1 MKSFGIGFVVGASL
15 SPTVASTFS
24 TVEQKIKATSTA
36 LRDAQKRARV
46 ADKAL
51 TARAHLSDTKTQ
63 YKNALAAGTDTAAM
77 RDSLKQAASAYA
89 KARTAA
95 GSYGMSVKNLAAAH
109 KEAGRAVAF
118 HTARV
123 SHLNTLKTQKEV
135 RADLQGQLMGTVAS
149 VMAVAKPLKDAISF
163 ESSFAD
169 LKKVA
174 NFKNKDQEKAVT
186 NDIFDAAKMS
196 GIDINKMS
204 QIAAAGAESGVVLDA
219 NKEVDREKLKV
230 FLTDA
235 ARMSVAYGIS
245 AEEAGE
251 RMANMQ
257 SRMGL
262 SADETREMAD
272 SMNYIGSK
280 MNATAARTSK
290 VVNTMGGLAK
300 GVGLSTK
307 AIAGLAAALVST
319 SESPEIAGTAM
330 KKFLTTLAS
339 GDAMTKEQKDT
350 LGSMGIDYIDLAKKM
365 KAGGSVAEGA
375 ILKLLAQIKTLPEH
389 MQAAAAQKLFG
400 LESLAPIA
408 PLVNDLNKLK
418 EAWKLA
424 YAEEAKGSMLAEFE
438 TRSKTTQGAIDRM
451 KVSLS
456 VLSTTVGSVLLPPLT
471 AFLETVTPIINNVA
485 KFADENKELTKFVIG
500 AATGLVAFKV
510 ATMATAWAFSGLTTA
525 WTGAKMLASG
535 VEFVTGGLNKTLLR
549 SRAISLA
556 NATATKVATGA
567 QWLLNTALAAN
578 PIGLVVAGLAALVGW
593 FAYAYN
599 ETGSLA
605 GAVNLMWDQFKAVV
619 PIMHVIEGAFTGT
632 VQFVKDLWNGVSLHD
647 AGAKLFGTF
656 VDGIKSMLG
665 AVAAPFKT
673 VVGLFGF
680 GDGNTTVEKT
690 APVPTMQ
697 TASSHA
703 STNSSAPA
711 PNSPQASRQASTN
724 AASGSVSL
732 TQQFTFNGIPDADF
746 ARRVIAALEAKKS
759 DFERLISGIVQDQGR
774 LSYGS

>member
-1 MKSFGIGFVVGASL
+1 MKSFGIDFMVGASL
-15 SPTVASTFS
+15 SPTVAATFS
-24 TVEQKIKATSTA
+24 TVEQKIKATSIA
-36 LRDAQKRARV
+36 QREAQKRVYV

-51 TARAHLSDTKTQ
+51 TARAHLSDTKAQ
-63 YKNALAAGTDTAAM
+63 YKSALASGTDTAAM
-77 RDSLKQAASAYA
+77 RDSLKQAASSYA
-89 KARTAA
+89 QARTVAS
-95 GSYGMSVKNLAAAH
+95 SYGMSVKNIATAH
-109 KEAGRAVAF
+109 QQAGRAVAF
-118 HTARV
+118 HTARA
-123 SHLNTLKTQKEV
+123 SHLNTMQAQKVV
-135 RADLQGQLMGTVAS
+135 RADLQGQLMGMVDS
-149 VMAVAKPLKDAISF
+149 VMTFAKPFKDAINF
-163 ESSFAD
+163 ESSFAA
-169 LKKVA
+169 LKNVA

-196 GIDINKMS
+196 GIDINQIS
-204 QIAAAGAESGVVLDA
+204 QLAAVGAKSGVVLDA
-219 NKEVDREKLKV
+219 NQDIDREKLKV
-230 FLTDA
+230 FLMDA

-245 AEEAGE
+245 AEEAGK

-272 SMNYIGSK
+272 SMSYIGSK
-280 MNATAARTSK
+280 MNVTAADTSK
-290 VVNTMGGLAK
+290 VIDHMGGLAK
-300 GVGLSTK
+300 GVGLSTN

-339 GDAMTKEQKDT
+339 GDAMTKEQRDT
-350 LGSMGIDYIDLAKKM
+350 LSSMGIDYIDLAQKM
-365 KAGGSVAEGA
+365 KAGGSVAEGG

-408 PLVNDLNKLK
+408 PLVNNLNKLK

-424 YAEEAKGSMLAEFE
+424 YAEEAKGSMLEEFN
-438 TRSKTTQGAIDRM
+438 TRSETTGEAIKRM
-451 KVSLS
+451 NVSMT
-456 VLSTTVGSVLLPPLT
+456 VLSATVGSVLLPPLT
-471 AFLETVTPIINNVA
+471 AFLETVTPMINNVA

-500 AATGLVAFKV
+500 AVAGLVAFNV

-525 WTGAKMLASG
+525 WAGAKMIASG

-549 SRAISLA
+549 SQAISLA

-578 PIGLVVAGLAALVGW
+578 PIGLVVAGVAALVGW

-599 ETGSLA
+599 ETGSLT
-605 GAVNLMWDQFKAVV
+605 GAISLMWDQFKAVV

-632 VQFVKDLWNGVSLHD
+632 VQFVKDLWNGVSLYD

-673 VVGLFGF
+673 VAGLFGF
-680 GDGNTTVEKT
+680 GDDNTAVAKT
-690 APVPTMQ
+690 APVPAMQ

-703 STNSSAPA
+703 STNSLAPA
-711 PNSPQASRQASTN
+711 PNSPQASKQASAN
-724 AASGSVSL
+724 AASGGVSL

-746 ARRVIAALEAKKS
+746 ARRVIAVLEAKKS
-759 DFERLISGIVQDQGR
+759 DFERLISSVVNDQAR

>member
-24 TVEQKIKATSTA
+24 TVEQKIKATSAA
-36 LRDAQKRARV
+36 LKDAQQRAKV
-46 ADKAL
+46 SEKAL
-51 TARAHLSDTKTQ
+51 TARAHLSDTKTN
-63 YKNALAAGTDTAAM
+63 YKAALASGTDTAAM
-77 RDSLKQAASAYA
+77 RNSLKQAATAYA
-89 KARTAA
+89 TARTAA
-95 GSYGMSVKNLAAAH
+95 SRYGMSVKNLAVAH

-174 NFKNKDQEKAVT
+174 NFKDKDQEKAVT

-196 GIDINKMS
+196 GIDINQMS

-219 NKEVDREKLKV
+219 NKDVDREKLKV

-245 AEEAGE
+245 AEEAGK

-257 SRMGL
+257 SRMEL

-280 MNATAARTSK
+280 MNATAADTSK
-290 VVNTMGGLAK
+290 VIDRMGGLAK

-350 LGSMGIDYIDLAKKM
+350 LSSMGIDYIDLAKKM

-408 PLVNDLNKLK
+408 PLVNNLNKLK

-424 YAEEAKGSMLAEFE
+424 YAEEAKGSMLEEFE

-456 VLSTTVGSVLLPPLT
+456 VLSTTVGSVLLPPLSS
-471 AFLETVTPIINNVA
+471 FLETVTPIINNVA
-485 KFADENKELTKFVIG
+485 KFADKNKELTKFIIG

-525 WTGAKMLASG
+525 WTGGKMIASG
-535 VEFVTGGLNKTLLR
+535 VEFVMGKLNRNMITNSAASVANTAANTTHAASTTAVTAGLNAQAVAT
-549 SRAISLA
+549 SRASRGLRLMGKAWKLA
-556 NATATKVATGA
+556 LGPV
-567 QWLLNTALAAN
+567 
-578 PIGLVVAGLAALVGW
+578 GLAIVAMEVLYNSLEPVRAGIDWFVAKVSSIPYVGKVLSGVFNAL
-593 FAYAYN
+593 
-599 ETGSLA
+599 
-605 GAVNLMWDQFKAVV
+605 
-619 PIMHVIEGAFTGT
+619 
-632 VQFVKDLWNGVSLHD
+632 
-647 AGAKLFGTF
+647 
-656 VDGIKSMLG
+656 
-665 AVAAPFKT
+665 
-673 VVGLFGF
+673 GF
-680 GDGNTTVEKT
+680 GKDETAETPLTTTAQETT
-690 APVPTMQ
+690 APVPVMQ
-697 TASSHA
+697 TASSHT
-703 STNSSAPA
+703 STSSSAPA
-711 PNSPQASRQASTN
+711 TNAPQTSRQASAN

-746 ARRVIAALEAKKS
+746 ARRVITALEAKKS
-759 DFERLISGIVQDQGR
+759 DFERLISSVVNDQAR